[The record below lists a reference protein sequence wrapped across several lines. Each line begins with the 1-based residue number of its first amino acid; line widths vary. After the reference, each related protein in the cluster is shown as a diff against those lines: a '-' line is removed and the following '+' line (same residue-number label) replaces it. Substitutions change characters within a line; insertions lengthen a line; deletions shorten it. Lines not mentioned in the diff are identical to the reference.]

1 MGFQL
6 ARKSHN
12 AHERRQNIVFSMEI
26 GSAFVEILK
35 RPLRIL
41 QTEGFPKWLCR
52 SDGKEKAFVEPVA
65 ERFQVRSNWHLAEWF
80 CLPVGGNEILPA
92 CRWRRNDR
100 QKIKLERPS
109 LKYHRT
115 LFQYVASIL
124 KSNNQGI
131 PCRFGEK
138 HKLQ

>member
-6 ARKSHN
+6 ARSSHN
-12 AHERRQNIVFSMEI
+12 THEQRQNIVFSMEI
-26 GSAFVEILK
+26 GSVFVETLK
-35 RPLRIL
+35 QPLRIL
-41 QTEGFPKWLCR
+41 QTEEFPKWLCR
-52 SDGKEKAFVEPVA
+52 SDGREIAFVEPVA
-65 ERFQVRSNWHLAEWF
+65 ERFQVHSNWHLAEWF
-80 CLPVGGNEILPA
+80 CLPVGGNESLLA

-109 LKYHRT
+109 LKFHRA

-131 PCRFGEK
+131 PCSFGGK
-138 HKLQ
+138 HRLQ